1 MTQADDRHHVSALLQ
16 RFATQEA
23 DLVRW
28 LNRNRSWQE
37 AIWYHWPFW
46 RRPDQTPPAGDWRCW
61 LILAGRGFGKTRTG
75 AEWVRHQAETRP
87 GLRIAL
93 VAATHADARTIMVEG
108 ESGLRALAPPD
119 QQPVFEPSLRRLSW
133 PNGSTAT
140 LYSAAEPEALRG
152 PEHHMAW
159 ADECAKWADGDAAW
173 DNLALSLR
181 LGRSP
186 RLVAT
191 TTPRPVPLI
200 RRLLADPDT
209 QVTRGRMADNRMNL
223 PPAFYDAMTR
233 TYGGT
238 RLGRQ
243 ELDGVLIEDVEG
255 ALWTR
260 AMISAAHDTAVP
272 ALRRVVVGVD
282 PPASQTGDACGIITV
297 GLGPDGRA
305 WVLADDSVAG
315 ASPEGWARGVAQ
327 AARQWQ
333 ADRVI
338 AEANNGGQMVD
349 SVLRAADAGLPV
361 KLVRAAHGKVARAEP
376 VAALYERGQVRH
388 AGHFPAL
395 EDELCGLAAGGA
407 YHGPGRS
414 PDRADALVWAVT
426 ELLLRPDANP
436 PRVRML

>member
-75 AEWVRHQAETRP
+75 AEWVRHQAETQP

-181 LGRSP
+181 LGPSP

-272 ALRRVVVGVD
+272 TLRRVVVGVD
-282 PPASQTGDACGIITV
+282 PPTSQTGDACGIITV
-297 GLGPDGRA
+297 GLGPDVVGRA
-305 WVLADDSVAG
+305 SWPSGTGRCRDRAAPRRETLPHDQETQMKLFGWKSAGRAAARPALARAFSTWVGGQWPRAYEAQLRELYLTNAVAQRAVRLVAEGVASVGLWCAAHAAGPAGRCNLCQLSRG
-315 ASPEGWARGVAQ
+315 ASRLVAP
-327 AARQWQ
+327 
-333 ADRVI
+333 I
-338 AEANNGGQMVD
+338 H
-349 SVLRAADAGLPV
+349 P
-361 KLVRAAHGKVARAEP
+361 
-376 VAALYERGQVRH
+376 
-388 AGHFPAL
+388 
-395 EDELCGLAAGGA
+395 AAGGQD
-407 YHGPGRS
+407 P
-414 PDRADALVWAVT
+414 
-426 ELLLRPDANP
+426 
-436 PRVRML
+436 